1 MQTDQ
6 HEACMTEASIQP
18 SEPANEPHE
27 SRDPSLVRE
36 LVRDH
41 RTASTRTSKVTMVR
55 IDGDAAVSRDDEL
68 AVEEPL
74 EIRLRWETSTIREEK
89 TLSVTM
95 RTPGDDLEL
104 ALGFLVSEGIVRT
117 REHVMDAR
125 HCGPAANGRDD
136 GTSNVV
142 RVTVASDAGFDPKRL
157 ERHFYTSSSCGV
169 CGKTSL
175 DAVRAAAHDALDFC
189 SPRVAPETIHALPA
203 RLRAAQATFAR
214 TGGLHAAGLFDSSG
228 ALLVLREDVGRHN
241 AVDKVV
247 GERLRAGALPLRDT
261 VLLVSGRASFELVQK
276 AVMAGI
282 GVLAAVG
289 APSSLAVELARAEGL
304 TVLGFVRDG
313 HFNVYTCAER
323 VIGAQP

>member
-1 MQTDQ
+1 MREATDLPTEG
-6 HEACMTEASIQP
+6 HETRAPAIVSELIRAHREA
-18 SEPANEPHE
+18 
-27 SRDPSLVRE
+27 RLC
-36 LVRDH
+36 
-41 RTASTRTSKVTMVR
+41 KVTMVR
-55 IDGDAAVSRDDEL
+55 IDGDAALSRDDEL

-74 EIRLRWETSTIREEK
+74 EIRLRWEASTIHEEK

-104 ALGFLVSEGIVRT
+104 AVGFLVSEGIVRT
-117 REHVMDAR
+117 REHVTDTR
-125 HCGPAANGRDD
+125 HCGPAARDD

-142 RVTVASDAGFDPKRL
+142 RVTVASDAGFDSKRL

-175 DAVRAAAHDALDFC
+175 DAVRAAAHDALDSR
-189 SPRVAPETIHALPA
+189 SPRVAASTIHALPE
-203 RLRAAQATFAR
+203 RLRAAQATFDR
-214 TGGLHAAGLFDSSG
+214 TGGLHAAGLFDPSG
-228 ALLVLREDVGRHN
+228 ALVVMREDVGRHN
-241 AVDKVV
+241 AVDKVI
-247 GERLRAGALPLRDT
+247 GERLRAGALPLRDA

-313 HFNVYTCAER
+313 RFNVYTCPER
-323 VIGAQP
+323 VIGATP